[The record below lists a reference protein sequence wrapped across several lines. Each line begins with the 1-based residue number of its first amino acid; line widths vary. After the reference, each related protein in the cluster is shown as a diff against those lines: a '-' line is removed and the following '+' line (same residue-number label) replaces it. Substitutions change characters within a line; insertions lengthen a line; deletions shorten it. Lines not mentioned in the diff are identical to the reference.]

1 MNSLNELVGRE
12 VEGFGGRVV
21 KSIGDG
27 FLVTFASVR
36 RSIACAVAIQH
47 AMAERNRRQPGQP
60 LTVRIGINAGEVSIG
75 RHDIQGSA
83 VNAAARI
90 VDKAG
95 PGEILVSETVKQLGG
110 GTSGIQYSDPGRVRL
125 KGFEDRWRFVPVRAA
140 ENGSS
145 PRPSLRARTRFGG

>member
-1 MNSLNELVGRE
+1 MNSLNELLARRFE
-12 VEGFGGRVV
+12 RLGGRVV
-21 KSIGDG
+21 KSTGDG

-95 PGEILVSETVKQLGG
+95 PGDSLLSE
-110 GTSGIQYSDPGRVRL
+110 
-125 KGFEDRWRFVPVRAA
+125 PV
-140 ENGSS
+140 EH
-145 PRPSLRARTRFGG
+145 